1 MFVGLGTVVN
11 VATVLVGAT
20 VGLIIGHR
28 MAERTRS
35 LVTDALGLT
44 TLVLGFFAAQS
55 LLGPAVAAELGSGV
69 ALLVVLGAL
78 LPGAL
83 LGSWLRITERLEA
96 AADAARRR
104 FGRDEGE
111 HFVEGI
117 ITPTLVFCVG
127 PLTIMGSMSDG
138 LGLGADQLLV
148 KSVLD
153 GFGAVAFAA
162 SLGVGVLFSAGVLG
176 LFQGSL
182 TLVAFLA
189 GGFLSTVQ
197 IDVLNATGGIILLGL
212 GIRLLGLKEIRVGD
226 LLPALVLAPVVTWL
240 VGLVV

>member
-1 MFVGLGTVVN
+1 MFIGLGTVVN

-20 VGLIIGHR
+20 VGLLIGHR

-55 LLGPAVAAELGSGV
+55 LLGPAVTAELGSGV

-162 SLGVGVLFSAGVLG
+162 SLGVGVLFAAGVLG

>member
-1 MFVGLGTVVN
+1 MFIGLGTVVN

-20 VGLIIGHR
+20 VGLLIGHR

-162 SLGVGVLFSAGVLG
+162 SLGVGVLFAAGVLG